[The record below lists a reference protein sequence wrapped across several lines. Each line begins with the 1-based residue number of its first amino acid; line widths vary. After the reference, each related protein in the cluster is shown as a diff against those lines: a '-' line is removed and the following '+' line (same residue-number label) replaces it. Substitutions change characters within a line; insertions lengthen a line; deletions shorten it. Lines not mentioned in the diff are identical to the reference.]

1 MDAKTLI
8 LCTATV
14 LLLATS
20 LTYGLKFI
28 GRRNYLLG
36 VEWLVVTL
44 STSNLLVYLL
54 SGAQAA
60 YKISYFC
67 DAFSRGFGIPVI
79 ATAGLMAV
87 THRYKPSTFTDIAFF
102 AAAIAGTA
110 LLVSGG
116 FVAKPLPY
124 FYVLMWTVYS
134 VYLAYFAW
142 RLLRAG
148 KGGYAFGVVVA
159 LVLGETVA
167 WTYDLFQFPHDDG
180 RILFYTFALTTWSY
194 TVVQLYYAYGALERV
209 EAA

>member
-1 MDAKTLI
+1 MDSKTLI

-20 LTYGLKFI
+20 LIYGLKFLA
-28 GRRNYLLG
+28 RRNYLLG
-36 VEWLVVTL
+36 IEWLVVTL

-60 YKISYFC
+60 YKVSYFC

-87 THRYKPSTFTDIAFF
+87 THRYKPSTFADIAFF
-102 AAAIAGTA
+102 AAAIGGTA
-110 LLVSGG
+110 VLVSSTL
-116 FVAKPLPY
+116 VAKPLPY
-124 FYVLMWTVYS
+124 FYVLMWTAFS

-142 RLLRAG
+142 RLMRAG
-148 KGGYAFGVVVA
+148 ATGNALGVVVA
-159 LVLGETVA
+159 LVLAETVA
-167 WTYDLFQFPHDDG
+167 WTYDLFQFQNDDG
-180 RILFYTFALTTWSY
+180 RVMFYTFALTTWSY
-194 TVVQLYYAYGALERV
+194 LVVQLYYAYGALERV